1 MNADDETVELPHGLI
16 GSEAEEL
23 AAPAGYLCLSSG
35 VKFYVRELP
44 DDEKKKL
51 AVALGSPGSSKP
63 RDIALTAC
71 LCNHDGGRG
80 FHPDTIAALKKTS
93 DKDAE
98 RLYRL
103 ACEHNDIAY
112 APTKAK

>member
-1 MNADDETVELPHGLI
+1 MNAEETVEIPHGLI
-16 GSEAEEL
+16 ASEAEEL
-23 AAPAGYLCLSSG
+23 AGPIGYLCLSVG
-35 VKFYVRELP
+35 VKFYVRQLSEE
-44 DDEKKKL
+44 EKAKL
-51 AVALGSPGSSKP
+51 VADLAAPGSSKP

-80 FHPDTIAALKKTS
+80 FHPETIAAMKKTS

-103 ACEHNDIAY
+103 ACEHNEIEY
-112 APTKAK
+112 VPTKAK